1 MRIISG
7 KFKGRALK
15 SFTGPHIR
23 PTTDRVKESLFNIL
37 QGYIEDARIL
47 DLFSGTG
54 NLSLEAVSRGASY
67 VESVEKHP
75 VSIKIIN
82 ENIKLLGVDREMRVL
97 KQDVFEYLRK
107 NTAEPFDV
115 IFIDPPFTEV
125 LADKVM
131 TELSNTSLFHKET
144 IIAIESAKREK
155 IEVQYGALRAIDT
168 RHFGDK
174 ILTLFRAGVVP

>member
-7 KFKGRALK
+7 KFKGRVLK
-15 SFTGPHIR
+15 SFSGPHIR

-37 QGYIEDARIL
+37 QGYIEGARIL

-54 NLSLEAVSRGASY
+54 NLSLEAVSRGATY

-75 VSIKIIN
+75 SSIKIIN
-82 ENIKLLGVDREMRVL
+82 ENIKLLGIDREMRVL
-97 KQDVFEYLRK
+97 KQDVFDYLKRS
-107 NTAEPFDV
+107 TSEAFDV

-131 TELSNTSLFHKET
+131 TELGKTSLFHKET
-144 IIAIESAKREK
+144 IIAIESAKKEK
-155 IEVQYGALRAIDT
+155 IGAEYGTLRAIDT

-174 ILTLFRAGVVP
+174 ILTLFRAQV